1 MAQREKLMK
10 NLSPDQQ
17 KLYKESFAENRKQ
30 HRMRRSDDRPMRR
43 DRSDRNH
50 KDGKNNIEVSKE
62 VSLKNS

>member
-1 MAQREKLMK
+1 
-10 NLSPDQQ
+10 
-17 KLYKESFAENRKQ
+17 
-30 HRMRRSDDRPMRR
+30 MRRSDDRPMRR